1 MFYNRTEAVAK
12 DKVGHIRETADRC
25 DGEHQCDGREPL
37 IPMCVVELAV
47 VFVLNLAE
55 EQLADNSQ
63 NVDCR
68 NHNRRCGD
76 NRKRVTEEVAVAENG
91 VVDCCVLK
99 RAEEDGHLCH
109 ESAQARQTERC
120 KTGDDVANRKERH
133 YLHQAAHLANVA
145 GVCGHKSYR

>member
-91 VVDCCVLK
+91 VVIVVFSNEPKKMVISATNPLK
-99 RAEEDGHLCH
+99 PGKPSD
-109 ESAQARQTERC
+109 ARP
-120 KTGDDVANRKERH
+120 AMM
-133 YLHQAAHLANVA
+133 
-145 GVCGHKSYR
+145 